1 MSKRIRPG
9 RKERAFIKAL
19 TFDARAARLEADN
32 ASRICERSPLRSS
45 SDRVN
50 LKVHSGAG
58 FVEARARLR
67 AIPKAFLPR

>member
-9 RKERAFIKAL
+9 RKERVFIKAL
-19 TFDARAARLEADN
+19 TLDAKTARREADT

-45 SDRVN
+45 SDTVN
-50 LKVHSGAG
+50 LKSHSGAG